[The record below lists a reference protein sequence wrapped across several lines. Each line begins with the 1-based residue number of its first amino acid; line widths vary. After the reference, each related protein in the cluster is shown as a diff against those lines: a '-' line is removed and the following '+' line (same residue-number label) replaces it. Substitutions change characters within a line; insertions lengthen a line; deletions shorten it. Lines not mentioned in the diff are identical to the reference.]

1 MKKPAKR
8 AKAKPSRA
16 PAKSKSRKT
25 VKAKTGRSNLKRVA
39 KKAATA
45 AAVAGGLAALNAAI
59 GELAPAKKEPAGGS
73 DDTKPKP

>member
-16 PAKSKSRKT
+16 PAKSKPSKT
-25 VKAKTGRSNLKRVA
+25 AKPKTGRAKLKNVA

-59 GELAPAKKEPAGGS
+59 GELAPAKKAPAGGS